1 MPVASFTGVT
11 RTYPGLSHPA
21 VDNLSFTIDSGEV
34 LVIVGANGSGKT
46 TAMEILCGLRLP
58 TSGRA
63 EFLGQ
68 PVVPGG
74 AHKKLDGRPAA
85 GRWAASTT
93 PGPRG
98 PESGRVPV
106 PGCW

>member
-46 TAMEILCGLRLP
+46 TAMRSCAGCVCPPR
-58 TSGRA
+58 
-63 EFLGQ
+63 
-68 PVVPGG
+68 
-74 AHKKLDGRPAA
+74 A
-85 GRWAASTT
+85 GRSSSDSPSFRVGRTETGWASSCRSV
-93 PGPRG
+93 GCLND
-98 PESGRVPV
+98 SGSARP
-106 PGCW
+106 

>member
-46 TAMEILCGLRLP
+46 TAMEIL
-58 TSGRA
+58 
-63 EFLGQ
+63 
-68 PVVPGG
+68 
-74 AHKKLDGRPAA
+74 
-85 GRWAASTT
+85 
-93 PGPRG
+93 
-98 PESGRVPV
+98 
-106 PGCW
+106 